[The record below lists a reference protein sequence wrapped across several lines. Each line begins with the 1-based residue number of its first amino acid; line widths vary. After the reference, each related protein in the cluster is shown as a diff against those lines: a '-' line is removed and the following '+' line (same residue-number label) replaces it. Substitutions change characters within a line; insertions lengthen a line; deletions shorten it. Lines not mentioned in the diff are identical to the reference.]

1 MNKAVFWLD
10 VALKRSLITLMA
22 AIVLVVCWQ
31 VLSRFVLQQ
40 PSSITEELAR
50 TLLLWIGMLGA
61 ALAYRTGQHLGLD
74 IVTTRLSP
82 RWQRRVA
89 LLLTAL
95 VVLFAFA
102 VMVVGGGALVKL
114 TLQLKQMSAALGVPV
129 GWLYSV
135 IPLAGLLISFYGLC
149 QLLCLWRGVPL
160 QQCSGCE

>member
-1 MNKAVFWLD
+1 M
-10 VALKRSLITLMA
+10 
-22 AIVLVVCWQ
+22 
-31 VLSRFVLQQ
+31 
-40 PSSITEELAR
+40 TEEISR

-74 IVTTRLSP
+74 IVTAKFSL

-89 LLLTAL
+89 MVLTAL
-95 VVLFAFA
+95 VVLFAFV
-102 VMVVGGGALVKL
+102 VMVIGGGALVQL

-135 IPLAGLLISFYGLC
+135 IPLSGGLISFYGLC
-149 QLLCLWRGVPL
+149 QLYCLWRDVPL

>member
-1 MNKAVFWLD
+1 MNKAVYWLD
-10 VALKRSLITLMA
+10 TVLKRSLITLMA

-31 VLSRFVLQQ
+31 VLSRFVLQN

-74 IVTTRLSP
+74 IVTARLSP

-89 LLLTAL
+89 LTLTAL

-102 VMVVGGGALVKL
+102 VMVVGGGALVQL

-135 IPLAGLLISFYGLC
+135 IPVSGLLISFYGVC
-149 QLLCLWRGVPL
+149 QLLCLWRGISL

>member
-1 MNKAVFWLD
+1 MNKTVFWLD
-10 VALKRSLITLMA
+10 EALKRLLIALMA

-31 VLSRFVLQQ
+31 VLSRFVLQS
-40 PSSITEELAR
+40 PSSLTEELAR

-74 IVTTRLSP
+74 IVTAKFSL

-89 LLLTAL
+89 MLLTAL
-95 VVLFAFA
+95 VVLFAFV
-102 VMVVGGGALVKL
+102 VMVIGGGALVQL

-135 IPLAGLLISFYGLC
+135 IPLSGALISFYGLC
-149 QLLCLWRGVPL
+149 QLRCLWRGIPL